1 MGGKDVQ
8 DERTGI
14 AGRPVA
20 LTTLSGAVKIPPMN
34 GQQFVRRA
42 RRYARRNGLEFDFD
56 PDHGKGSHGTL
67 RLGQRQAQV
76 KHGEIKP
83 GLLLTML
90 RQLGID
96 RRRF

>member
-1 MGGKDVQ
+1 M
-8 DERTGI
+8 T
-14 AGRPVA
+14 A
-20 LTTLSGAVKIPPMN
+20 LSGAVKIPLMN

>member
-1 MGGKDVQ
+1 
-8 DERTGI
+8 
-14 AGRPVA
+14 
-20 LTTLSGAVKIPPMN
+20 MN

-42 RRYARRNGLEFDFD
+42 RRYARNNGLECSFA
-56 PDHGKGSHGTL
+56 PERGKGSHGTFF
-67 RLGQRQAQV
+67 LGRRRTQV

-83 GLLLTML
+83 GLLLSML